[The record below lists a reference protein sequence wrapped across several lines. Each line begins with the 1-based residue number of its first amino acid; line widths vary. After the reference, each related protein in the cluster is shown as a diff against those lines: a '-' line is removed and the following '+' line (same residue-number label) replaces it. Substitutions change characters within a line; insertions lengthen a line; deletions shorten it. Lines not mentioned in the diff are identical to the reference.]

1 MVVGWFAVRVEE
13 IELGPQ
19 ESHCSRRR
27 LVPVLEGV
35 GPRSATGMLAKA
47 SKRAAACSGNS
58 QVTCKA
64 WSQGCCTLNSS
75 SGADHL

>member
-35 GPRSATGMLAKA
+35 GSVCYRD
-47 SKRAAACSGNS
+47 
-58 QVTCKA
+58 V
-64 WSQGCCTLNSS
+64 SQGIEASCSVL
-75 SGADHL
+75 GKLPGDV